1 MLPRPEPPESA
12 AEALRVTSSES
23 RSVKDLIEAQGVPH
37 PEVARITVNGH
48 DVDFNYLIA
57 DGDQIEVFPAAEAL
71 DLTRETQLG
80 RAPLPAL
87 KFIADVHLGRLAR
100 YLRLLGLDCHYQ
112 PPWDDEA
119 LAGISARE
127 HRIML
132 TRDKGLLKRRCIEH
146 GILIRSD
153 EALAQAKEVLARIKA
168 GPCIKPFSRCVSCNG
183 PLQVV
188 AKKDVLEL
196 LPPGTRRSYDRF
208 YQCQTCDKLYW
219 RGAHYDK
226 LTQLLAEITA
236 TEKSPPE
243 EV

>member
-1 MLPRPEPPESA
+1 MP
-12 AEALRVTSSES
+12 
-23 RSVKDLIEAQGVPH
+23 
-37 PEVARITVNGH
+37 
-48 DVDFNYLIA
+48 
-57 DGDQIEVFPAAEAL
+57 
-71 DLTRETQLG
+71 
-80 RAPLPAL
+80 PAL
-87 KFIADVHLGRLAR
+87 KFVADVHLGRLAR
-100 YLRLLGLDCHYQ
+100 YLRMLGLDCHYQ
-112 PPWDDEA
+112 PPWDDEV

-153 EALAQAKEVLARIKA
+153 EALAQAKEVLARLEA
-168 GPCIKPFSRCVSCNG
+168 GPYIKPFSRCVSCNG
-183 PLQVV
+183 PLEAV

-208 YQCQTCDKLYW
+208 YQCQTCDKVYW

-236 TEKSPPE
+236 TEKNSPE
-243 EV
+243 EP